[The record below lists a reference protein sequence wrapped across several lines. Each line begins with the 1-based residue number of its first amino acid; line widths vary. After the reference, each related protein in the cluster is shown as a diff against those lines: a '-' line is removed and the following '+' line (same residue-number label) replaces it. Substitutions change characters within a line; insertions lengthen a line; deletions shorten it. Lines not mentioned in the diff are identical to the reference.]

1 MIRRPPRS
9 TLFPYT
15 TLFRS
20 SYDAQLCIRE
30 SIGPHTQRRN
40 GFRAWPFGPSPL
52 RNCATENDAHRGA
65 SRHHAAFEAAAS
77 DANVLPSAASFFS
90 SGAGSRLGS
99 LVSLA

>member
-30 SIGPHTQRRN
+30 SIRPHTQRRN
-40 GFRAWPFGPSPL
+40 GFRAWPFGPSTL
-52 RNCATENDAHRGA
+52 RNFATENDSHTVT
-65 SRHHAAFEAAAS
+65 SRHHAAFEAATN

-90 SGAGSRLGS
+90 GVMPAGTSMGVIL
-99 LVSLA
+99 